1 MEAYKC
7 CLTHKRNTDSAGLF
21 DMERASNLCQL
32 FDELLAGT
40 WHPGTSICFG
50 IEVPKIREVWAP
62 PLRDRI
68 VHWLWHN
75 RWAELFMRSFI
86 ADSCACIPGRGTLYG
101 MKRLDGH
108 IRSATQNWSRDAFYL
123 KCDVKNF
130 FNTIS
135 KGLVFE
141 LLAKKIPP
149 GWWLDLTRTIVFH
162 DCTQDHER
170 RGNPELLARV
180 PPYKRLMQQPAGYGL
195 PIGNL
200 PSQHAANVV
209 LNVLDQFIKHR
220 LGVRYYVRYVDDLIL
235 LHESPQQLLAWLREI
250 ESFLAVRL
258 DLELNPSKTIIQPI
272 SRGVDFVGH
281 VEKPWAT
288 RLRRRTLNRAL
299 ARISKIPQDQVL
311 AAANSYL
318 GLARQATKGR
328 TDRIRLCRAALRRGM
343 AVDGKFTKTSKGM
356 A

>member
-1 MEAYKC
+1 MDRGPK
-7 CLTHKRNTDSAGLF
+7 
-21 DMERASNLCQL
+21 LCQL
-32 FDELLAGT
+32 YDELMAGN
-40 WHPGTSICFG
+40 WYPATSIRFAV
-50 IEVPKIREVWAP
+50 EAPKIREVWAAD
-62 PLRDRI
+62 LRDRI

-75 RWAELFMRSFI
+75 RWAELFMRGFI

-101 MKRLDGH
+101 IRRLEGH
-108 IRSATQNWSRDAFYL
+108 IRSLTQNWSRDGFYL

-135 KGLVFE
+135 KALVFE
-141 LLAKKIPP
+141 LLAKKIPE
-149 GWWLDLTRTIVFH
+149 GWWRDLTRTIVFH

-170 RGNPELLARV
+170 RGNSAILERV
-180 PPYKRLMQQPAGYGL
+180 PPYKRLTDQPAGYGL

-220 LGVRYYVRYVDDLIL
+220 LGVRYYVRYVDDIIL
-235 LHESPQQLLAWLREI
+235 LHESPQQLIAWLREI
-250 ESFLAVRL
+250 ESFLPARL

-281 VEKPWAT
+281 VSKPWAT

-299 ARISKIPQDQVL
+299 ARIGAVPQDQLL
-311 AAANSYL
+311 ATANSYL
-318 GLARQATKGR
+318 GLGRQANKGR
-328 TDRIRLCRAALRRGM
+328 TDRIRMSRIARRRGM
-343 AVDGKFTKTSKGM
+343 AVDGEFTKTSKGKKN
-356 A
+356 AA